1 MLHYDLSSVRMVM
14 LGAAP
19 LGKDLEDEL
28 QELQLPDAVIEQVKY
43 KPNVHHFVN
52 RLSQCMSFV

>member
-1 MLHYDLSSVRMVM
+1 MLCFSSKLNVMGAKNPIVLHYDLSSVRMVM

-28 QELQLPDAVIEQVKY
+28 QDLWHCKDTIP
-43 KPNVHHFVN
+43 
-52 RLSQCMSFV
+52 S

>member
-1 MLHYDLSSVRMVM
+1 MVM